1 MSAREGL
8 KKWHEVIDG
17 GSDPAALASIMRED
31 AVFHS
36 PVVHTPQEGRPI
48 VVAYLS
54 AAGKTL
60 GNDSFTYLR
69 EVVDGDTAV
78 LEFQTEMDGIHVN
91 GIDMI
96 TFDED
101 GFIKDFKV
109 MVRPLKAVNKV
120 WEMMAAQLE
129 RQKAG

>member
-1 MSAREGL
+1 MEL
-8 KKWHEVIDG
+8 K
-17 GSDPAALASIMRED
+17 AALARWHHVAENGSKPEQLAAIMRED

-36 PVVHTPQEGRPI
+36 PVVHTPQKGRPI

-54 AAGKTL
+54 AASDTL
-60 GNDSFTYLR
+60 GNASFRYVR
-69 EVVDGDTAV
+69 EVISGDTAV
-78 LEFQTEMDGIHVN
+78 LEFITEMDGIAVN

-101 GFIKDFKV
+101 GLIKDFKV
-109 MVRPLKAVNKV
+109 MIRPLKAVNKV

-129 RQKAG
+129 RQKA